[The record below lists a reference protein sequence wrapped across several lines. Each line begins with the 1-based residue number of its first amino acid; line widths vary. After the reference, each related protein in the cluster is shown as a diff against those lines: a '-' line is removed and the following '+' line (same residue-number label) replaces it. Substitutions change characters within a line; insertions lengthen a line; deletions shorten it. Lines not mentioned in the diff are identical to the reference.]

1 MQKLDEFKPDNLI
14 AGYMHQTTEQIYL
27 KSGLFY
33 KIGSVLA
40 KTPTGE
46 CTLVDSSNADT
57 NEVYGILAHDVDA
70 TNSAPPSRV
79 FGVIYLSGEFNK
91 RALVFGGNDTLE
103 QHIDAAR
110 KLGLY
115 FVDTSATT
123 TND

>member
-14 AGYMHQTTEQIYL
+14 AGYMHQTTEQVFL
-27 KSGLFY
+27 KSGFVY
-33 KIGSVLA
+33 KRGSVLA

-57 NEVYGILAHDVDA
+57 NEVYGILAHDVDT
-70 TNSAPPSRV
+70 TNSAQTSRI
-79 FGVIYLSGEFNK
+79 FGVVYLSGEFNK
-91 RALVFGGNDTLE
+91 RELIFGGNDTLE

-110 KLGLY
+110 KQGIY